1 MLCLDSPKLLINV
14 YISSIFHYDHLTLND
29 PQMKVHVRSSEM
41 DEPAPCPPQPIQC
54 SKQVSYK
61 NTLTVCSKQ
70 VSYKNTLTARSKQ
83 ALCNNRPGL
92 CCSAAIKDCCDAW
105 RHKTKHKHLMPALLL
120 KPVHHLITS
129 EAVCLPCGISIMK
142 NS

>member
-1 MLCLDSPKLLINV
+1 
-14 YISSIFHYDHLTLND
+14 
-29 PQMKVHVRSSEM
+29 MKVHVRSSEM
-41 DEPAPCPPQPIQC
+41 DEPAPCPPQPIQCSKQVSYKNTLTVC